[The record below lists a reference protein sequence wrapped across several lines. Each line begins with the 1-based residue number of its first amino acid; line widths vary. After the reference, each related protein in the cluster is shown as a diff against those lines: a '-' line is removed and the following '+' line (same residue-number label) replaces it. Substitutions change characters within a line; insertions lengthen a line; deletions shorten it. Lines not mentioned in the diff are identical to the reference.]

1 MLAKFYC
8 ADRAKPITVAFPLA
22 RRTTYREDT
31 RTYLTVS
38 DAGFDA
44 DGEAAGK
51 AMQVVR
57 KVEAA
62 RAMWHTSGAL
72 V

>member
-1 MLAKFYC
+1 MCAYLNSMKGGMLAKFYC
-8 ADRAKPITVAFPLA
+8 ADRAKPITVAFPLQNNLA
-22 RRTTYREDT
+22 
-31 RTYLTVS
+31 VA
-38 DAGFDA
+38 DASFDA

-62 RAMWHTSGAL
+62 RAMWHTSGA

>member
-1 MLAKFYC
+1 MV
-8 ADRAKPITVAFPLA
+8 DRAKPITVAFPLA
-22 RRTTYREDT
+22 RTYRADT